1 MTRRAGGPNGGLG
14 DSSGVPRVTAFH
26 DGPDL
31 LTEAAAT
38 IPADDGDTVR
48 VEYRHRDQWFLW
60 LRESGRHSP
69 GTRSGELTLTGTGSR
84 GMSLTNIAAHRELEL
99 RFPRRV
105 KKLSTGPVRRNRKVF
120 QLSAGNIRMMSLSM
134 VRRRLSV
141 FADTVSVRIRMQSNS
156 PPAN

>member
-1 MTRRAGGPNGGLG
+1 MTGRAGGPNGGLG
-14 DSSGVPRVTAFH
+14 DSSDVQAVAAFH

-48 VEYRHRDQWFLW
+48 VEYRHGDQRFLW

-69 GTRSGELTLTGTGSR
+69 GTWSGEVTLAGTGSR

-99 RFPRRV
+99 RFP
-105 KKLSTGPVRRNRKVF
+105 
-120 QLSAGNIRMMSLSM
+120 
-134 VRRRLSV
+134 
-141 FADTVSVRIRMQSNS
+141 
-156 PPAN
+156 